1 MTVSGEKI
9 ALFID
14 GANLY
19 ATAKSLGFDI
29 DYKRLLREFQSRGYL
44 LRAFYYTAVI
54 EDQEYSSIRPL
65 IDWLDYNGY
74 SVVTKATK
82 EFVDQTGR
90 RKVKGNM
97 DIELAVDAMEIAGTI
112 DHMVLFSGDGDFRSL
127 VEAVQRR
134 GVRVTVV
141 STIST
146 QPPMVADELRRQAD
160 VFLDIVELQT
170 KIGRDPSERPAR
182 EGRPPR
188 EDRAASHTPQFLQ
201 RPRPRRSAPGRMW
214 ELTTTTSR
222 TSSGVAYS
230 FGIVG
235 YGWGRRKAWARLPAL
250 PAPCSLSQNLARQRT
265 RLVQRAGAL
274 LWAARCA
281 AADRRSRARTAG
293 RQPHRPAVHRRLRR
307 RAALRDA
314 RKIRLCA
321 RRIST
326 RIRTTGLS

>member
-1 MTVSGEKI
+1 MEPKTEKI

-44 LRAFYYTAVI
+44 LRAFYYTAVV

-97 DIELAVDAMEIAGTI
+97 DIELAVDAMEIAGSI

-160 VFLDIVELQT
+160 IFLDIVELQSR
-170 KIGRDPSERPAR
+170 IGRDPAERAAR
-182 EGRPPR
+182 EAREPR
-188 EDRAASHTPQFLQ
+188 ERHTPQFLQ
-201 RPRPRRSAPGRMW
+201 RPAAP
-214 ELTTTTSR
+214 
-222 TSSGVAYS
+222 
-230 FGIVG
+230 
-235 YGWGRRKAWARLPAL
+235 
-250 PAPCSLSQNLARQRT
+250 
-265 RLVQRAGAL
+265 QRAGAGATLDYDDDFEDWTRVRCLSRQTRCL
-274 LWAARCA
+274 LVRTPLAAPRSSMRPASPAATARCVRA
-281 AADRRSRARTAG
+281 SRHSARIGARVSRTGSMPPSPHSVRR
-293 RQPHRPAVHRRLRR
+293 
-307 RAALRDA
+307 
-314 RKIRLCA
+314 
-321 RRIST
+321 T
-326 RIRTTGLS
+326 RGC